1 MLKGVMGENNGKAL
15 HYVAIGGVVHMPQLE
30 FNLFSISKIMEEGWK
45 IGGKKTAI
53 WLQNNDQTIKFDT
66 KLKQTKEQCIVNIS
80 NVVWNWQQW

>member
-1 MLKGVMGENNGKAL
+1 
-15 HYVAIGGVVHMPQLE
+15 
-30 FNLFSISKIMEEGWK
+30 MEEGWK
-45 IGGKKTAI
+45 VGGKKTAI